1 MVATS
6 PKPAGTMPWKA
17 FTLTWLGVTVL
28 LILASLGRIAGREFF
43 DPDDFMRLV
52 EVRDLVSGQHWFD
65 LTQYR
70 LDPPSGTP
78 MHWSRLVDAPL
89 ALVIIALT
97 PLLGSH
103 NAETVA
109 LVMVPMVTL
118 GCVMGLV
125 MRIAA
130 SVFAREVA
138 TMAGVCAVLVPATL
152 AQMNPLR
159 IDHHGWQIVCV
170 LLAAASPV
178 ILRKPSH
185 AALLAG
191 LAFAISLS
199 ISIEVLPIA
208 AAYGAI
214 LAAGWV
220 WAPGADRRIAWFMAS
235 LAVSLEMLFLL
246 TRGPAAFYPWCDS
259 IAPAHIAFFLI
270 AACGIGLA
278 ARFGPARRGFALGA
292 LAVSG
297 LAAACVFA
305 RIAPACLGAPFGAL
319 DPLVI
324 QYWYGHIAEGNPV
337 WRQDLLVASVSGL
350 PVLAA
355 LIALLLI
362 RRTAPA
368 AQQRFWGEY
377 LALFI
382 AAMLTGMMVWRS
394 IAFAAALGAVGLGWV
409 LSRIVAWARY
419 DRTAA
424 ERGELPKRY
433 LTIAAAIILLSAL
446 TFWPSPSG
454 NGASKAGSQ
463 IASTGPACDSPQVL
477 AELNRLPAQ
486 TVFATLDISPA
497 ILATSHHAVVASN
510 HHRANLAIRDVILA
524 FLSEP
529 AKARR
534 IVTAHGAALVV
545 VCTGLAEPDNYK
557 RDAPRGLM
565 ADIAAGR
572 TPRWLEPV
580 ALGQPESLKVFRV
593 INRP

>member
-52 EVRDLVSGQHWFD
+52 EVRDLVDGQHWFD

-89 ALVIIALT
+89 ALVIVLLT
-97 PLLGSH
+97 PLLGSY

-159 IDHHGWQIVCV
+159 IDHHGWQVVCV

-246 TRGPAAFYPWCDS
+246 TRGPAAYYPWCDS

-324 QYWYGHIAEGNPV
+324 KYWYGHIAEGNPV
-337 WRQDLLVASVSGL
+337 WQQGLLVAAVSGL
-350 PVLAA
+350 PVLLA
-355 LIALLLI
+355 LFALLRI
-362 RRTAPA
+362 RHTAPA
-368 AQQRFWGEY
+368 AQQRFLSEY
-377 LALFI
+377 LLLFVAAL
-382 AAMLTGMMVWRS
+382 LTGMMVWRS
-394 IAFAAALGAVGLGWV
+394 IAFAGALGALGLGWL
-409 LSRIVAWARY
+409 LSRVLAWAQY

-433 LTIAAAIILLSAL
+433 LTIAAVIVLLGAVTL
-446 TFWPSPSG
+446 WPSPAAKSG
-454 NGASKAGSQ
+454 NAAGNGLT
-463 IASTGPACDSPQVL
+463 ANGPACDSPQIL
-477 AELNRLPAQ
+477 ALLNRLPAQ
-486 TVFATLDISPA
+486 TVFASLDISPA
-497 ILATSHHAVVASN
+497 ILATSRHAVVASN
-510 HHRANLAIRDVILA
+510 HHRANLAIRDVMLA
-524 FLSEP
+524 FLSGE
-529 AKARR
+529 AKAHR
-534 IVTAHGAALVV
+534 IVARHSATLLV
-545 VCTGLAEPDNYK
+545 VCTGMAEPGNYID
-557 RDAPRGLM
+557 DAPNGLM